1 MDLSYTAEYE
11 SYRAEL
17 RDFLSTRWDK
27 SWLKGADAATRSAEF
42 RAKAIAHGYLYRN
55 VPRQYG
61 GSEQTP
67 DVLKAQ
73 IIREE
78 FARVRAPAELG
89 GPGVTML
96 VPTLIECGTDAQKER
111 FIAKTI
117 NGEYNWAQGYSEPG
131 AGSDLVS
138 LKTRGVLD
146 GDERVITGQKI
157 WTSWAHKA
165 HYMFALVRTEPEEPR
180 HKGISY
186 ILLDMKQPGV
196 TVRPLKQIT
205 GGREFCEVF
214 LDGARAPLSW
224 MVGERGHGWD
234 VSRSTLKH
242 ERNLVGG
249 AATLEDLFDKL
260 VALAKTTSLNG
271 RPAIES
277 PQIQDRLVA
286 IEGYVK
292 SHLYSSFSQLTDE
305 ANGRPAARMGMMN
318 KLNATNIGQDIAN
331 LATQIIGSSAM
342 LFPGNLQSAGNERW
356 INQVLGSLALSIAG
370 GAANIQRNIIA
381 ERGLGLPREPEA
393 V

>member
-1 MDLSYTAEYE
+1 MDLSYTPEYE

-17 RDFLSTRWDK
+17 RDFLAANWDK
-27 SWLKGADAATRSAEF
+27 NWLKGPEATARSTEF
-42 RAKAIAHGYLYRN
+42 RAKAIEHGYLYRN
-55 VPRQYG
+55 VSRQYG
-61 GSEQTP
+61 GSEQAP

-78 FARVRAPAELG
+78 FARARAPAELG

-111 FIAKTI
+111 FIAKTVS
-117 NGEYNWAQGYSEPG
+117 GEYNWAQGYSEPG

-138 LKTRGVLD
+138 LKTRGVLE
-146 GDERVITGQKI
+146 GDEWVITGQKI

-260 VALAKTTSLNG
+260 VTLAKTTALNG

-277 PQIQDRLVA
+277 PHIQDRLVA

-305 ANGRPAARMGMMN
+305 ANGSPAGLMSMMN

-342 LFPGNLQSAGNERW
+342 LFPGDLKNAGNERW

>member
-1 MDLSYTAEYE
+1 MDLSYTVEYE
-11 SYRAEL
+11 SYRVQL
-17 RDFLSTRWDK
+17 RNFLATHWDK
-27 SWLKGADAATRSAEF
+27 AWLKGTDAAARSSAF
-42 RAKAIAHGYLYRN
+42 RAHAIEHGYLYRN

-61 GSEQTP
+61 GSEQAP

-117 NGEYNWAQGYSEPG
+117 SGEYNWAQGYSEPG

-138 LKTRGVLD
+138 LKTRGVLE
-146 GDERVITGQKI
+146 GDEWVINGQKI

-165 HYMFALVRTEPEEPR
+165 HYMFALVRTEPHEPR

-260 VALAKTTSLNG
+260 VTLAKTTSLNG

-305 ANGRPAARMGMMN
+305 ANGRPPALMGMMN

-331 LATQIIGSSAM
+331 LATQIVGSSAM
-342 LFPGNLQSAGNERW
+342 LFPGDPRNAGNERW
-356 INQVLGSLALSIAG
+356 INQILGSLALSIAG
-370 GAANIQRNIIA
+370 GAANIQRNIVA

-393 V
+393 S